1 MTRVWAGSSSGSG
14 GLCARV
20 KREAAREALA
30 LMPKPAVVEASA
42 MGSATL
48 IVKATR
54 SGRREVRANRRRC
67 SVEGLG
73 SRCVLR
79 ALWVSVVRC
88 VSESMGCMAPANL
101 GSFSLHKQKGRGVR
115 AGRAERAERAERR
128 LG

>member
-1 MTRVWAGSSSGSG
+1 
-14 GLCARV
+14 
-20 KREAAREALA
+20 
-30 LMPKPAVVEASA
+30 

-88 VSESMGCMAPANL
+88 VSESMGVHAPANL
-101 GSFSLHKQKGRGVR
+101 ASFSLHKQKGRGVR
-115 AGRAERAERAERR
+115 AGRAERAERRR
-128 LG
+128 GEQPLAPRAIAQRVVGEVRWRRVT

>member
-1 MTRVWAGSSSGSG
+1 
-14 GLCARV
+14 
-20 KREAAREALA
+20 
-30 LMPKPAVVEASA
+30 MPKPAVVEASA

-88 VSESMGCMAPANL
+88 VSDSMGVHAPANL
-101 GSFSLHKQKGRGVR
+101 ASFSLHKQNGWGVR
-115 AGRAERAERAERR
+115 AGRAERRSDQVDTGRGSMTMCAAGETQQHDNVRGRTNQT
-128 LG
+128 